1 MKACAPLWRRSA
13 IYISIWHAFRLQV
26 TLLPWHKGRRLWW
39 RMPNF
44 PILSAK
50 ISKRSWCDQW
60 KALGH
65 LPFTVERPEQN
76 PDILL
81 QKWDFEIM
89 YDLIL

>member
-1 MKACAPLWRRSA
+1 
-13 IYISIWHAFRLQV
+13 
-26 TLLPWHKGRRLWW
+26 
-39 RMPNF
+39 MPNF
-44 PILSAK
+44 LILSAK
-50 ISKRSWCDQW
+50 ISKRSWCGQW